1 MDDDEHAF
9 DFGVSAAPASLQ
21 THNEIWADIKHR
33 CREMSSAK
41 TKKNR
46 GPALMEFQNMVSSLK
61 HQQVLHASGTWSFVI
76 TALIQVIEVDFS
88 ALLKKKHATGGDF
101 KLDHEATMNNLLD
114 YAHTH
119 TSPASSTAV
128 LDRDTVG
135 RTALKRLVSF
145 CEAILVKPS
154 LEQTPAEGSA
164 LRILDKLFR
173 FNAYCRAVDESK
185 LKKVLERVLYVLN
198 DRTSSNLLLASRI
211 ALSILTNFQ
220 SDLHTRLPGFMEFFH
235 QWFQD
240 IRSEAEGSRLPHPS
254 YGRSVSVDAVA
265 RNVLSCMVVLMR
277 QYGPHMVPLLQV
289 HAHEVVQYVLYNLKD
304 DVVVLSTEPAEFL
317 IMYYRLSLQSLL
329 MKLLED
335 GKLEAECK
343 EQTLQCLL
351 SLALYMPN
359 ENGSSSWHRLWQ
371 TLLSDYSF
379 RNMTKFESGDVVVQL
394 LSALVALNYVSAAM
408 LECDLAAILEFPV
421 FSSPSAYFFKTL
433 AQQSFARDGI
443 GHATPLLVSAIGSIV
458 SSDVPDVDDDEVDTS
473 RWASVAFKKSQSR
486 LWCLRIH
493 QLLQYEQRRA
503 SMSSQSSKQEDSAQ
517 LIRQVVEQNYVS
529 AFQCLALI
537 PSLGRPLT
545 NEGLA
550 TIVFLL
556 QSTLVSHPVEVCEHL
571 EHVAVAISRQQF
583 KGTSASYDLGVVF
596 DTLLELRKT
605 KKSPRHLRRALI
617 LAYEQ
622 LFLMDV
628 DRFVDFS
635 DYMMASFLDHD
646 IGVQVASLSVLQSAY
661 AKYDEGVVAIFHDV
675 ESLLKN
681 QASHMIVAALACFI
695 SAGSADV
702 LLSRVLALYSLWFDA
717 EPELFRAC
725 TDGLATLYGY
735 ETPLSMLEDMC
746 WPTLCHYAEL
756 GPQLKAKRDL
766 SQFPMAL
773 FGESLVRLT
782 ESHLV
787 PSFASLVLLL
797 NESNQDFHHLDNLN
811 IPNVTEL
818 KPSVLVVLAWA
829 KQKST
834 PCAVTPEMTLTIL
847 HYLLNLNA
855 YAAETYPLQWC
866 TFEAMVCRPVNLVDI
881 ALMLHAWL
889 GEHRLKSLAT
899 EPIKFLCEA
908 VDALSTGSS
917 NGHAISQRIVLHV
930 LLQHA
935 QIFDV
940 VCALK
945 RVCDQWARDPDVFGQ
960 NVNFLIC
967 GLVLRYTALPMK
979 NQEVVEDIAH
989 AISRV
994 QKLGKFLAKLNP
1006 FPSNISPGLNQL
1018 QRSYSTDEPV
1028 IQTLAEKFT
1037 RPLLQTSPLTTEG
1050 LRSLQDIVVSNADE
1064 QHVPTIVHGLL
1075 AKAYQ
1080 NALRENDTDKQV
1092 QIATCLGL
1100 MGAVFPADILS
1111 HDVGRLEVLYLQLFS
1126 RPSLAALSKAKDA
1139 WLELLGKLLE
1149 CLILMFFESDG
1160 KVVHIAHNT
1169 VKALLQLE
1177 EVQVAVDHMK
1187 SHSHG
1192 LKTFLQNIPS
1202 AMLPPR
1208 PPPLVP
1214 TTSRWS
1220 PADHASFREWVC
1232 HVCCLL
1238 IKQSRHPTLAV
1249 CLEMCAFH
1257 ERIAVFLLPLAIY
1270 FVLGTDATEL
1280 VMLEQLLVQESSLP
1294 LKHGQVLVQT
1304 INYVRHLQMIK
1315 SQHASWS
1322 LPYLQV
1328 AQLALR
1334 CKMPYSALQYVE
1346 LHLEQTFGTIQPDDR
1361 LSSDVTNILLQAYK
1375 EINAVDAIDGV
1386 RQVGHSFADQLAIYT
1401 LEKKFS
1407 DCLPL
1412 YDAISRQEGTQTHHN
1427 GLAKTLHSL
1436 GYTNLLETYL
1446 STHDSSGIS
1455 KFQYQMAWKQN
1466 QWSLKAPA
1474 ATTPTSAN
1482 FHGLLYGCLKSMA
1495 TNDGHQFHQLVVQA
1509 KTSILASQDL
1519 SFTGAPWL
1527 VALVWQLKLAQAARQ
1542 AKRVAIAIRALNELE
1557 TMPMGPMER
1566 ISFLMEKANLYYS
1579 IKESYRALEIA
1590 KTIHKHLT
1598 TNQDNN
1604 GLALAHVNSTI
1615 GQWLAEMKAERSEVI
1630 QTKYLSAATQ
1640 IFETMDSGL
1649 QCGKEASRAY
1659 RMLADYTFDMYNQVK
1674 TRVESKEWKRGKKVA
1689 EAQEAELR
1697 LFDASA
1703 GAQKAHTRHGVLRKQ
1718 VYAALANGSKFTLA
1732 PTRQVEYD
1740 KKERHAVESSV
1751 DKFLTIAL
1759 KNYGLSLRFTAD
1771 GDMTP
1776 VFRILSLWFRHFQ
1789 NPVVNEQVDEI
1800 IRIVPSYKFIPLSY
1814 QVISRLGTS
1823 HPSIQELV
1831 RKLTT
1836 EHPHHTIVQLLALKN
1851 GSKRGTA
1858 AYRDNIGVLKSDEA
1872 VNVLTFVKRASSTLA
1887 ALVENME
1894 VLCDAYITLALHDTK
1909 EYERRGMKKIA
1920 LANILV
1926 GRDRVPFDNCLR
1938 LRKFNQAGL
1947 ARPAVLTYAIKPRSD
1962 GDYSNV
1968 PRVQSFEKEF
1978 TVTDSVMAVQD
1989 LVIEQAFDMVN
2000 SFLND
2005 DPNTRGRHLQIKT
2018 YKVTPLDTV
2027 AGVLEWVD
2035 NTMPMGGYLNGKPMD
2050 AHMRYHPD
2058 EWKHVQCRSYLQ
2070 KATDKYQAFM
2080 EIQAHFTPV
2089 FHHYF
2094 LEKYPDPATWYAR
2107 REAYTRSVAVTSI
2120 VGHILGIGD
2129 RHSQNILI
2137 DEASGELVHIDFGV
2151 VFDQETLKVLRKKGN
2166 ALSTIVEVFIHDP
2179 LYNWTLSPGRALQV
2193 QKDKMENDLQ
2203 VARAD
2208 DKGTD
2213 DDENVADL
2221 AARVLL
2227 RVKQKL
2233 QGYEDPTSEAMSVEG
2248 QVKHLIQVARDP
2260 HNLCKIYPGWGP
2272 WL

>member
-317 IMYYRLSLQSLL
+317 IMYYRLVHYSTAAPSSIQVRELKQLHAMCVLDNKILATVVRHVATTFKARTPASFNEKAILWLSMVADVMFYTDQWSFRDSTTKRSRHMTGLDTILTHLQVDAVSPTAVPQISQLTSTQTFKDVALPRLKWLLLMQALLSRHGHWLVEHQVDGLQSLQSLL

-421 FSSPSAYFFKTL
+421 FSSPSVHATLLLHLIQTRVDTNSCKGVWSLQDISAYFFKTL

-458 SSDVPDVDDDEVDTS
+458 SSGPTGLDCTPYLVSALWVGCTTCDLPDHVAAVYSKRDSDVFQVRRHAQLTRLAEYFARECQNNRDVVPLPTSGRIAFPTFVDLRITLDPSALVAARAVHVKHSPAKSQAVMTGNSILLDEMHKLFDDVVEMCDTSSTDQFVACVEALMNVGVVFAGVVDVFSLDAPIVMKNLLTAVWSRMSKWLASPNAVGLLQKLLCMLQLLGRSGCVDQDGKGKFPPSCRAILSCIGTNVEEFITTNKNADVPDVDDDEVDTS

-797 NESNQDFHHLDNLN
+797 NESNQDFHHLDKLN

-1149 CLILMFFESDG
+1149 CLILMLFESDG

-1208 PPPLVP
+1208 PPPLVR

-1238 IKQSRHPTLAV
+1238 IKQSRHPTFAV

-1386 RQVGHSFADQLAIYT
+1386 RQVGHSFADQLAIYA
-1401 LEKKFS
+1401 LEKRFS

-1412 YDAISRQEGTQTHHN
+1412 YDAISRQEGTQAHHN

-1509 KTSILASQDL
+1509 KTSILANQDL
-1519 SFTGAPWL
+1519 SFTGL
-1527 VALVWQLKLAQAARQ
+1527 EMTKTLHKSMVQ
-1542 AKRVAIAIRALNELE
+1542 LE
-1557 TMPMGPMER
+1557 TVAKLECVW
-1566 ISFLMEKANLYYS
+1566 K
-1579 IKESYRALEIA
+1579 IKVR
-1590 KTIHKHLT
+1590 
-1598 TNQDNN
+1598 
-1604 GLALAHVNSTI
+1604 
-1615 GQWLAEMKAERSEVI
+1615 
-1630 QTKYLSAATQ
+1630 
-1640 IFETMDSGL
+1640 
-1649 QCGKEASRAY
+1649 
-1659 RMLADYTFDMYNQVK
+1659 
-1674 TRVESKEWKRGKKVA
+1674 TRRP
-1689 EAQEAELR
+1689 
-1697 LFDASA
+1697 LF
-1703 GAQKAHTRHGVLRKQ
+1703 H
-1718 VYAALANGSKFTLA
+1718 
-1732 PTRQVEYD
+1732 
-1740 KKERHAVESSV
+1740 
-1751 DKFLTIAL
+1751 
-1759 KNYGLSLRFTAD
+1759 
-1771 GDMTP
+1771 
-1776 VFRILSLWFRHFQ
+1776 
-1789 NPVVNEQVDEI
+1789 
-1800 IRIVPSYKFIPLSY
+1800 
-1814 QVISRLGTS
+1814 RLGRNMC
-1823 HPSIQELV
+1823 V
-1831 RKLTT
+1831 
-1836 EHPHHTIVQLLALKN
+1836 
-1851 GSKRGTA
+1851 G
-1858 AYRDNIGVLKSDEA
+1858 
-1872 VNVLTFVKRASSTLA
+1872 RASST
-1887 ALVENME
+1887 V
-1894 VLCDAYITLALHDTK
+1894 
-1909 EYERRGMKKIA
+1909 
-1920 LANILV
+1920 
-1926 GRDRVPFDNCLR
+1926 
-1938 LRKFNQAGL
+1938 
-1947 ARPAVLTYAIKPRSD
+1947 RSWL
-1962 GDYSNV
+1962 
-1968 PRVQSFEKEF
+1968 K
-1978 TVTDSVMAVQD
+1978 
-1989 LVIEQAFDMVN
+1989 
-2000 SFLND
+2000 
-2005 DPNTRGRHLQIKT
+2005 
-2018 YKVTPLDTV
+2018 
-2027 AGVLEWVD
+2027 
-2035 NTMPMGGYLNGKPMD
+2035 
-2050 AHMRYHPD
+2050 
-2058 EWKHVQCRSYLQ
+2058 CR
-2070 KATDKYQAFM
+2070 
-2080 EIQAHFTPV
+2080 
-2089 FHHYF
+2089 
-2094 LEKYPDPATWYAR
+2094 
-2107 REAYTRSVAVTSI
+2107 
-2120 VGHILGIGD
+2120 
-2129 RHSQNILI
+2129 
-2137 DEASGELVHIDFGV
+2137 
-2151 VFDQETLKVLRKKGN
+2151 
-2166 ALSTIVEVFIHDP
+2166 
-2179 LYNWTLSPGRALQV
+2179 
-2193 QKDKMENDLQ
+2193 
-2203 VARAD
+2203 
-2208 DKGTD
+2208 
-2213 DDENVADL
+2213 
-2221 AARVLL
+2221 
-2227 RVKQKL
+2227 
-2233 QGYEDPTSEAMSVEG
+2233 
-2248 QVKHLIQVARDP
+2248 
-2260 HNLCKIYPGWGP
+2260 
-2272 WL
+2272 